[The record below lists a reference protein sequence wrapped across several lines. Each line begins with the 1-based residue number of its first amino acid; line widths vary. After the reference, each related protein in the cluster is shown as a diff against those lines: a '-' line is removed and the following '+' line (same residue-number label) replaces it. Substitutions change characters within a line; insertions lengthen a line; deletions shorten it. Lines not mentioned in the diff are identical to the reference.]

1 MPADIGLPL
10 LVWRNPLIYFFVK
23 EIPLPFPVSLN
34 RSGIPRCIPSFHRK
48 MIMKRDVWADKLVR
62 FYLSM
67 FLLSKLIL
75 VRKRGSFGYEI

>member
-10 LVWRNPLIYFFVK
+10 LVWRNPLIDFFVK
-23 EIPLPFPVSLN
+23 EIPPVSLN